1 MNHNGVTIP
10 DVFPRFV
17 NDDRATP
24 LRQFNPT
31 PSAPNLNDE
40 VYRQFVAD
48 ELRKVIAITLAFTA
62 VARYVPGP
70 VGIAARLF
78 AVASLGTPGETKKG
92 SIGGAK
98 TNLLPAPFGF
108 ADPKVYGL
116 KPNFWIPAGSTQV
129 VPQVF
134 DLVGLGLNEQRY
146 DDMRADER
154 VAIDRMRH
162 FRTKMSSLP
171 FDEWKKQDSTR
182 PQPWAKPFALE
193 WYFGQYQDIA
203 LHNIAI
209 KNERLYRSN
218 PKLRHAVNNSGWT
231 PMGVITSDQ
240 IEYLIAFD
248 EAVLA
253 GSLQPERIE
262 PVNAKAIE
270 NAELARGIRRELVT
284 ERADP

>member
-1 MNHNGVTIP
+1 MNDNGVTIP
-10 DVFPRFV
+10 EVFPRFV
-17 NDDRATP
+17 NEDRGLPAK
-24 LRQFNPT
+24 QFNPT
-31 PSAPNLNDE
+31 PPAPNLNEE

-70 VGIAARLF
+70 VGVAARLF

-98 TNLLPAPFGF
+98 TNFLPAPFGF

-116 KPNFWIPAGSTQV
+116 KPNFWLPAGTTQV

-146 DDMRADER
+146 EDMREDQR
-154 VAIDRMRH
+154 SAI
-162 FRTKMSSLP
+162 TKMRQLRTQFSSLP
-171 FDEWKKQDSTR
+171 FDEWKKQDRTE

-193 WYFGQYQDIA
+193 WYKGQYQNIG
-203 LHNIAI
+203 LSNIAI

-218 PKLRHAVNNSGWT
+218 PRLRHAVNNSGWV
-231 PMGVITSDQ
+231 PMDVITSDQ

-270 NAELARGIRRELVT
+270 NAELAEGLRRELVT